1 MSLKDDLDNARDRV
15 ALLERV
21 LAAYP
26 DAAYPDAE
34 MALSPS
40 GVVATVPIAKCN
52 GIRLAPEN
60 GAVFVNFGDES
71 LGVWNKAQP
80 VKADDLLLTIL
91 EQEGGPEMIQRALN
105 ELAAMRKR

>member
-1 MSLKDDLDNARDRV
+1 MSLKGDLDNARDKV

-26 DAAYPDAE
+26 DAE
-34 MALSPS
+34 RALSPS

-52 GIRLAPEN
+52 GVRLALEG

-71 LGVWNKAQP
+71 LGVWSKAP
-80 VKADDLLLTIL
+80 MARVDDLLLTIL
-91 EQEGGPEMIQRALN
+91 EQEGGPEMIQRALD
-105 ELAAMRKR
+105 ELAAMGKR

>member
-1 MSLKDDLDNARDRV
+1 MSLKDDLDNARDKV

-26 DAAYPDAE
+26 DAE
-34 MALSPS
+34 RN
-40 GVVATVPIAKCN
+40 GNGGIVATVPIAKCN